1 MQRFYGTVLDPFLP
15 TSGGCAPTDRGCL
28 NREWF
33 RQQQTPR
40 DPCETARCMLPG
52 RKRPASSQEER
63 DALVSTAGITDQWWF
78 FPAVVVGA
86 WWIFKGRN

>member
-33 RQQQTPR
+33 RQRQQTP
-40 DPCETARCMLPG
+40 PAPG
-52 RKRPASSQEER
+52 GCPPNAKCKQAKR
-63 DALVSTAGITDQWWF
+63 DAFVSTAGITDQWWF
-78 FPAVVVGA
+78 FPALVVGA
-86 WWIFKGRN
+86 WWLVKGRN